1 MEQIPLQ
8 NVAMMTPRLLREL
21 RPGPLAPE
29 ARIMPL
35 DQAVNWKHDLQ
46 QDKDSRIRYD
56 LTV

>member
-1 MEQIPLQ
+1 MEQFPFQ
-8 NVAMMTPRLLREL
+8 NMAMMTPRLLREL